1 MFRDMDGWTL
11 VFIVLAGVVGLV
23 SSDKDVI
30 KCQSGVIV
38 GVKNC
43 SREDKHTTTV
53 EHKSNETANSKTNE
67 KDTVFVV
74 LITVPVIVFAAIFIG
89 VIYACFSRKLYRK
102 LHIPCIRNQD
112 QVLQTEGLP
121 LNSENNQGRV

>member
-30 KCQSGVIV
+30 KCQTGVIV

-53 EHKSNETANSKTNE
+53 EHKSSETAYSKTNE
-67 KDTVFVV
+67 KDTVV
-74 LITVPVIVFAAIFIG
+74 LITVPVIVFAAIFGG
-89 VIYACFSRKLYRK
+89 VIFACFFWKLYKK
-102 LHIPCIRNQD
+102 LHIPCLRNQD

-121 LNSENNQGRV
+121 LNSENDQGRV

>member
-1 MFRDMDGWTL
+1 MDGWTF
-11 VFIVLAGVVGLV
+11 VFIVLAGVVGVV

-53 EHKSNETANSKTNE
+53 EHKSSETAYSKTNE
-67 KDTVFVV
+67 KDTGFVV
-74 LITVPVIVFAAIFIG
+74 LATVLVIVFAAIFSG
-89 VIYACFSRKLYRK
+89 VIYACFFRKLYKK
-102 LHIPCIRNQD
+102 LHIPCLRNQD
-112 QVLQTEGLP
+112 QVLQRERLP
-121 LNSENNQGRV
+121 LDSEND